1 MPGSATPPGRAGAR
15 EYAPFRGA
23 FRSRNSVG
31 AQILVSFVAQWL
43 AYALPCQRFD
53 RRLTATPA

>member
-1 MPGSATPPGRAGAR
+1 MPGSATPPGRAGACDD
-15 EYAPFRGA
+15 APFRVA

-31 AQILVSFVAQWL
+31 AQDFDSFVAQWL
-43 AYALPCQRFD
+43 AYAFPCQRFD